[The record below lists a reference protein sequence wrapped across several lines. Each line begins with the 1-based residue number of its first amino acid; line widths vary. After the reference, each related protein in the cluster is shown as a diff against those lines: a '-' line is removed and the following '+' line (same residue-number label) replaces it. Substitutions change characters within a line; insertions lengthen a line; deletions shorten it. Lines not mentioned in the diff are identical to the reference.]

1 MHILGFLILYLTF
14 NKFINKHISNNH
26 LLFIYFQ
33 LTNQQQGYQIL
44 RYQNDSTH
52 SELSNASHCLPSLL

>member
-44 RYQNDSTH
+44 RYQNDNTH
-52 SELSNASHCLPSLL
+52 SELSNTSHCLPSLL